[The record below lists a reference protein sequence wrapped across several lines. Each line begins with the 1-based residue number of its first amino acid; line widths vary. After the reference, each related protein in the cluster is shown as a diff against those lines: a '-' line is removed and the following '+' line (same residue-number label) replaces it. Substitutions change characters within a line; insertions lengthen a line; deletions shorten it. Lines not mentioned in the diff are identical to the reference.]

1 MMRIGSLEQYI
12 DVFAEMGEE
21 PVLTMIPRLIEAT
34 LFEIQSLSNMNYK
47 LILELC
53 RTLKVVL
60 GNAIFSPEY
69 RIKQI
74 IGV

>member
-53 RTLKVVL
+53 RNLKVVL